1 MDHSGEKEFY
11 TCLLYFFKR
20 CAYLYLA
27 TFTTWRVD
35 FILPCLFLLASVFFT
50 PGVQLG
56 AACGGVALGGVQDR
70 LGQICVLEIFNPFT
84 CLELCFI
91 K

>member
-11 TCLLYFFKR
+11 TCLLYFFKH
-20 CAYLYLA
+20 CDYLYLA
-27 TFTTWRVD
+27 TFTTWRGD

-56 AACGGVALGGVQDR
+56 LPAGVLPWGVSR
-70 LGQICVLEIFNPFT
+70 IGWGRVVPRKFLILLPV
-84 CLELCFI
+84 
-91 K
+91 